1 MLRSINKS
9 ASKHIIRGED
19 YMNLKPIGYV
29 HSPYKE
35 RKDAPS
41 QGRNRDDKFQIEI
54 LEEFKDGL
62 KGIEKRSHLIVLYW
76 LDKSKRD
83 ILQTTTPHD
92 KNEVKGIFNTR
103 SPARPNPIAF
113 NIVDLDKVEGNILH
127 VRGMDALDGST
138 VVDIKPYA
146 KEIDCVE

>member
-1 MLRSINKS
+1 
-9 ASKHIIRGED
+9 
-19 YMNLKPIGYV
+19 
-29 HSPYKE
+29 
-35 RKDAPS
+35 
-41 QGRNRDDKFQIEI
+41 
-54 LEEFKDGL
+54 
-62 KGIEKRSHLIVLYW
+62 